1 MATVFIVQ
9 VQLSW
14 GEKRQY
20 LVANDIEP
28 GLAHRLATRK
38 NWQEVMRDALINVP
52 VGPYLPDN
60 QVLPP
65 IATGKVSDVEAV
77 DSTATLKDLQRT
89 RSQFI
94 MASIWQ
100 KQSSVTNYNFL
111 RHDYPAAS
119 QEQIKAD
126 VEYWVNGKQ
135 SPKVTAQTLVRIA
148 QQKERL
154 AKELAKNS

>member
-1 MATVFIVQ
+1 MANVFIVQ

-14 GEKRQY
+14 GEKRRY

-52 VGPYLPDN
+52 VGPYLPDD
-60 QVLPP
+60 QFLPP
-65 IATGKVSDVEAV
+65 MATGKVIDVEAV
-77 DSTATLKDLQRT
+77 DSTAALLDLQRT

-100 KQSSVTNYNFL
+100 KQSSITNYNFL

-126 VEYWVNGKQ
+126 VEYWVDGKKN
-135 SPKVTAQTLVRIA
+135 SEVTAKTLERIT